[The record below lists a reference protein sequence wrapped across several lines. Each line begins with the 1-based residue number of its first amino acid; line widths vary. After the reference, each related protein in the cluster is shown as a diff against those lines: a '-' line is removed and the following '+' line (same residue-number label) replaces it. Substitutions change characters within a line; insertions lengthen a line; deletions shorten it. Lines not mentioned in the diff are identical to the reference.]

1 MKVAYKAES
10 KLDSD
15 TYNKVAMPVLLFF
28 FNREVQLIGGSPPN
42 RTTFFSCFWYT
53 FNLLKG

>member
-1 MKVAYKAES
+1 MRVAYKAES
-10 KLDSD
+10 KLDND

-28 FNREVQLIGGSPPN
+28 HREVQLIGGSPPN
-42 RTTFFSCFWYT
+42 RKTFFSNFWYT